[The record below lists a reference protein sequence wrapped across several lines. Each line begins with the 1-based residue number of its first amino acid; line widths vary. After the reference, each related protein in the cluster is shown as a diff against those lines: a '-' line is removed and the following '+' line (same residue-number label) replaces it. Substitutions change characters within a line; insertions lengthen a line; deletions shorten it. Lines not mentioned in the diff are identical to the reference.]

1 MSFANVK
8 GTKKKTD
15 PCAAGVQLI
24 TNECHFEKLICDH
37 VQNSPD
43 DTDLESYLDMFPN
56 GRFVEGAKERL
67 CDLLPR
73 YGVIAQT
80 SPES

>member
-1 MSFANVK
+1 
-8 GTKKKTD
+8 
-15 PCAAGVQLI
+15 
-24 TNECHFEKLICDH
+24 KLICDH